1 MKKQIKVLAAVCF
14 ILVIAA
20 LIFALVSDGIII
32 GKNLVGLAVAML
44 VSGMVFIF
52 GLILMVVSIMLV
64 FGIVVLQDHGFW
76 PLDWAIRTFHEVMA
90 DYPVTTE
97 QLQAMLAIR
106 IVLLVI
112 CFAVIIMSS
121 IVIKQIKTAKKEDK
135 DVKVKPA
142 RGFAHVSRVMALL
155 GFLVSTGALFI
166 LIALLN

>member
-32 GKNLVGLAVAML
+32 GKNLAGLAVAML

-52 GLILMVVSIMLV
+52 GLILMAVSIMLV
-64 FGIVVLQDHGFW
+64 FGIIILQDHGFW

-97 QLQAMLAIR
+97 QLQAMLIIR

-142 RGFAHVSRVMALL
+142 RGFACVSKVMALL